1 MIGMKSKFKL
11 GDSLLLLGTLF
22 VFVLSIILWVFI
34 MTNDQY
40 FSHINQTNNVTDQ
53 ERNHNRIV
61 SNLYI
66 PTSSYG
72 FKAGQLNRLYDSK
85 KNLTLEFVNELK
97 NVKYQSIEQISS
109 SQKSYEQFLNNPK
122 YIQLTFPNEISADV
136 FTKKKLTPVNPKFRR
151 IFISNSN
158 HYFYL
163 GNDRT
168 FKLYRIYLFNANF
181 SRLRSFARNAQGKL
195 PVKFVRLK
203 DNYEVFYT
211 KEQRWR
217 VYSYLTNSQNNSYF
231 VSRLLGTAHVT
242 ARANKNGWTT
252 YSLNYYTK
260 LRVPQNN
267 TARHDFLYTRYE
279 KNPAKTMNEQL
290 LNSVQEVH
298 KIGLSEQD
306 LRYFDLVDGSV
317 NYINYIEGLPVF
329 MDDHNVQVK
338 TTFTRDAVEVA
349 FNNID
354 LQIPIPFDGQ
364 TRTLP
369 PSAAVMQSLIAS
381 GMKKS
386 EIQRVIVAFRI
397 EQDSSH
403 DNLINLIPVYYVK
416 AYNQWRS
423 VSDWEK
429 QNFDNLNKIN
439 SVNKK
444 REIDGSKKN

>member
-1 MIGMKSKFKL
+1 MIGMKSRFKL
-11 GDSLLLLGTLF
+11 GDILLLLGTLF
-22 VFVLSIILWVFI
+22 VFILSIILWIFI

-53 ERNHNRIV
+53 EHNRNRIA

-72 FKAGQLNRLYDSK
+72 FKNGQLNRLYDSK
-85 KNLTLEFVNELK
+85 KNLSLEFVNELK
-97 NVKYQSIEQISS
+97 DVKYRNIEQASIG
-109 SQKSYEQFLNNPK
+109 QENYEQFLNNPK

-136 FTKKKLTPVNPKFRR
+136 LTKKKLTQINPKFRR
-151 IFISNSN
+151 IFISNNN

-168 FKLYRIYLFNANF
+168 FTIYRIDLYNANF

-195 PVKFVRLK
+195 PVKFVHLK

-211 KEQRWR
+211 QQQHWR

-242 ARANKNGWTT
+242 ARSNKNGWTT

-260 LRVPQNN
+260 LRVPQNSTN
-267 TARHDFLYTRYE
+267 RHNFLYTRYE
-279 KNPAKTMNEQL
+279 KSQAKTVSDQL
-290 LNSVQEVH
+290 LDSVEYVH

-306 LRYFDLVDGSV
+306 LRYFDFGDGSV
-317 NYINYIEGLPVF
+317 DYINYIEGLPVF

-338 TTFTRDAVEVA
+338 TTFTQDAVELA

-369 PSAAVMQSLIAS
+369 PSAEVMQSLIAA

-386 EIQRVIVAFRI
+386 EIQRVIVAFRV
-397 EQDSSH
+397 EQDNSH

-416 AYNQWRS
+416 AYDQWRS
-423 VSDWEK
+423 VSEWGK
-429 QNFDNLNKIN
+429 QNFSNLNKIS
-439 SVNKK
+439 SVKSEEGK
-444 REIDGSKKN
+444 